1 MSKGSCSG
9 KYSKTPK
16 MDQGKSGSQTVEPIN
31 MGVTHHADNQAMDEA
46 EYSGLSPATASGQPD
61 DDSPSTR
68 RMSAK
73 KEKAAEEALVHANSK
88 RKVVVNKTSRLV
100 TPRQKKLDFTP
111 GKKMSH
117 KQIDACEKKDVRKT
131 QLTTVRQELKKAKMP
146 VTNTELRMTSQERL
160 QTEKEAKAIAI
171 QAEAEQAKMA
181 IITNIIEM
189 ELKCVICRET
199 FINPTA
205 TDCGHTFCRFCIN
218 ESQLTRPNC
227 PTCNQPSLHATP
239 NYALMSLLDNLASQL
254 PAEAKEARRV
264 QITTREE
271 EEERAREARAQAAR
285 AQAPEEI
292 ERDAVERNL
301 VRFRRLFQ
309 LIHEELALMQ

>member
-31 MGVTHHADNQAMDEA
+31 MEVTHHADNQAMDEA

-61 DDSPSTR
+61 HNSPSTR

-73 KEKAAEEALVHANSK
+73 KRKAAEEALVHANSK

-100 TPRQKKLDFTP
+100 TPRQKEST
-111 GKKMSH
+111 GKKMSYN
-117 KQIDACEKKDVRKT
+117 QIDACENKDVQQT
-131 QLTTVRQELKKAKMP
+131 QLTSVRQELKKAKMP
-146 VTNTELRMTSQERL
+146 VTNTELRTKRQERF
-160 QTEKEAKAIAI
+160 QTEKEAKAIAF
-171 QAEAEQAKMA
+171 QAETEQAKMA
-181 IITNIIEM
+181 IITNIFEE
-189 ELKCVICRET
+189 ELKCGICRQT
-199 FINPTA
+199 FINPTV

-218 ESQLTRPNC
+218 ESQLTRPRC
-227 PTCNQPSLHATP
+227 PTCSQILLNVTP
-239 NYALMSLLDNLASQL
+239 NYALVNLLDNLASQL

-264 QITTREE
+264 QITTREQVE
-271 EEERAREARAQAAR
+271 EEARGAR

-292 ERDAVERNL
+292 GGDEIDAIVER
-301 VRFRRLFQ
+301 Q
-309 LIHEELALMQ
+309 AILIRELIDIVNA